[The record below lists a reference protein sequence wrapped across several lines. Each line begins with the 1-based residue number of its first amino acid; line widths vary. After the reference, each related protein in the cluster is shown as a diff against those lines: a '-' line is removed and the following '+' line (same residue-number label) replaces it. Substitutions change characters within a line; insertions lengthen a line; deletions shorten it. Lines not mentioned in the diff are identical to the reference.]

1 MTAPP
6 RFFRTVGRHR
16 ANDCSFTL
24 SYNRGDISAEFFGAI
39 APNWCLKCGP
49 VWEELAEVCHFKGS
63 YWQPPDYSLRCPNC
77 GREDCGEHEYPEKAV
92 KLVRRYS
99 IHRNPNYRGAA

>member
-1 MTAPP
+1 MTTPA
-6 RFFRTVGRHR
+6 RFLRAVGRHR

-24 SYNRGDISAEFFGAI
+24 AFNRRDIPAEYFGSI

-49 VWEELAEVCHFKGS
+49 VWEDLREVCHFKGS
-63 YWQPPDYSLRCPNC
+63 YWQPPDYSLRCPSC

-92 KLVRRYS
+92 RLVRRYY
-99 IHRNPNYRGAA
+99 IHRNPYYREAV